1 MRIDLLILDF
11 IQGSTCPGS
20 PGSSRSE
27 ADVITSDSQPSPQ
40 NSPIHRQRRTQFQ
53 RAGLTCSVCQFH
65 QKLRRRTLRRV
76 QKVSSVYLSAVIEYL
91 VKEVLDLSNEIAQYQ
106 EQNILQ
112 PRHINTAL
120 RHDQE
125 LNQLTKNVII
135 PESTRD

>member
-11 IQGSTCPGS
+11 LQGSTCPGS
-20 PGSSRSE
+20 PSSSRSE
-27 ADVITSDSQPSPQ
+27 ADVITSDPPSPQ
-40 NSPIHRQRRTQFQ
+40 NSPIRRQRRTQSQ
-53 RAGLTCSVCQFH
+53 RAGLIFSVCQFH

-120 RHDQE
+120 RYDQE